1 MTKIAAHALIL
12 VCLGLAPVVLAT
24 PAAAGASDFSI
35 VNRTGAAL
43 RDLALRRVGDAK
55 WQPLSVAPAA
65 GASVRVAFK
74 SPDCAFD
81 LRATVVGVGQTVW
94 NGVNLCDVKS
104 VTLHRDSSG
113 RKWVDYD

>member
-1 MTKIAAHALIL
+1 MNKIAAHALIL
-12 VCLGLAPVVLAT
+12 VGLGLAPVVLAT
-24 PAAAGASDFSI
+24 PAAGQANDFSI
-35 VNRTGAAL
+35 VNQTGAAL

-55 WQPLSVAPAA
+55 WQPLAVAPAA
-65 GASVRVAFK
+65 GASVRASFK

-81 LRATVVGVGQTVW
+81 LRATVAGVGQMVW

-104 VTLHRDSSG
+104 VTLNRDSSG